1 MSKIIKITPK
11 MEKEKHFIW
20 DKKLQCVKCV
30 SCGYSKY
37 QCKCSLLEALKMDG
51 VLIKDIREL
60 IVEFVPTLPDPSQSC
75 FYCKEK
81 NVSQKLE
88 RGEEYICDECYEE
101 QDYDGSGRVGRKWEP
116 CSTHGCGVSPPRTS
130 EYHSD

>member
-1 MSKIIKITPK
+1 
-11 MEKEKHFIW
+11 MEKEKQEIYENI
-20 DKKLQCVKCV
+20 DQTT
-30 SCGYSKY
+30 
-37 QCKCSLLEALKMDG
+37 SLYEEGLKMGG
-51 VLIKDIREL
+51 VPIKDIREL
-60 IVEFVPTLPDPSQSC
+60 IVEFISTLPDPSQSC

-116 CSTHGCGVSPPRTS
+116 CSTHGYYSCECHVTMG
-130 EYHSD
+130 YKF